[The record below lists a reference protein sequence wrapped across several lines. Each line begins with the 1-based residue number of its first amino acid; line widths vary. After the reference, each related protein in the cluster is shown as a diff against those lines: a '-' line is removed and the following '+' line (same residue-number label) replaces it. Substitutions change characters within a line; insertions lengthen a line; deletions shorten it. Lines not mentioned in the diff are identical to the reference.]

1 MIAVTAVLVALAV
14 ALVACAIAVRV
25 RRHDDMP
32 DVGTVSDRW
41 LMTHRIE
48 R

>member
-1 MIAVTAVLVALAV
+1 MIAVALLVAFAAALAV
-14 ALVACAIAVRV
+14 YAIVVRS
-25 RRHDDMP
+25 RRHDNGP
-32 DVGTVSDRW
+32 DVGAVSDRW

>member
-14 ALVACAIAVRV
+14 ALAAYAIAVRG
-25 RRHDDMP
+25 RRHDDAP